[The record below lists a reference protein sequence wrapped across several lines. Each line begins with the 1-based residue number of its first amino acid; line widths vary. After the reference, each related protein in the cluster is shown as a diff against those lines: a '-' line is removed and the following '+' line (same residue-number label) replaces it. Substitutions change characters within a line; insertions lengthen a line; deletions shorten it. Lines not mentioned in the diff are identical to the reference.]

1 MAIVERPRSA
11 QDGQRLD
18 YHAKLTGRAAYLA
31 DMKMPGVCEGVILRS
46 PVAHAWIRYVDASE
60 ALKVPGV
67 VTVYTKDDV
76 VHGTG
81 IEPYYGPVFKDQTIV
96 AADKVRHVGDPVAA
110 VAAETRE
117 AAEEAA
123 KLIVVEYEDLPAV
136 MDVLDSVKED
146 ATLVHETV
154 RIPEHGFADLA
165 ELKPIEGTNV
175 CTHFKLRKGDIEQG
189 FAECAHIFEDTFIL
203 PTTQHVALEPHGC
216 IASFEPDGRVHL
228 WSTTQNPFVVRT
240 QLANIFKLP
249 VSKIRI
255 MVPYLGGG
263 YGSKVYPKIE
273 PLTVA
278 LARKARRPVR
288 ILLSRE
294 EVFYTVTKHA
304 AVIRMK
310 TGVKADGTFHAREA
324 EVFLDTGAFAE
335 IGPRVAKKSAYTA
348 AGPYKFSHVKIDAK
362 SVYTNK
368 PPAGAFRGFG
378 VSQSAWASESQT
390 DIIAKALGRDPYEL
404 RMQNIYDEGDEFV
417 TGEKLWSIGVKECL
431 EKVAQEMKWSE
442 PAPVSEDPSKVRG
455 RGLAALIKA
464 TITPSIS
471 CAAIKLNEDG
481 SVNVFTSTVEM
492 GQGSDTAMAAIVA
505 DTLGIT
511 LDQVS
516 VLGVDTDVVP
526 YDLTTSS
533 SRSTFHMGKALELAS
548 LDLCEQLRKFV
559 SEEYDVPFD
568 ETRTEG
574 GKVLFRENALDF
586 REVLFNHFGM
596 QGGTLVGRGEVK
608 TSTKDPDTGRQ
619 DHLLVLVRGRR
630 RQRGG
635 DRQGHRQA
643 PGAEACHRGGRGQGH
658 HAPGLPAAARGRG
671 HHRPG
676 PGAVRADGV
685 RQRRAGQSQS
695 RGLRDSR
702 PR

>member
-1 MAIVERPRSA
+1 MAIVDRPRSA

-18 YHAKLTGRAAYLA
+18 YQAKLTGRAAYLA
-31 DMKMPGVCEGVILRS
+31 DMKMPGVLEGVILRS

-67 VTVYTKDDV
+67 VAVYTKDDV
-76 VHGTG
+76 VQGTG

-123 KLIVVEYEDLPAV
+123 NLIVVEYEDLPPV

-417 TGEKLWSIGVKECL
+417 TGEKLWSIGVKEMPG
-431 EKVAQEMKWSE
+431 K
-442 PAPVSEDPSKVRG
+442 G
-455 RGLAALIKA
+455 RPGDEVERAGAGIG
-464 TITPSIS
+464 
-471 CAAIKLNEDG
+471 G
-481 SVNVFTSTVEM
+481 SFQGA
-492 GQGSDTAMAAIVA
+492 GQGAR
-505 DTLGIT
+505 
-511 LDQVS
+511 
-516 VLGVDTDVVP
+516 GVD
-526 YDLTTSS
+526 
-533 SRSTFHMGKALELAS
+533 
-548 LDLCEQLRKFV
+548 
-559 SEEYDVPFD
+559 
-568 ETRTEG
+568 
-574 GKVLFRENALDF
+574 
-586 REVLFNHFGM
+586 
-596 QGGTLVGRGEVK
+596 
-608 TSTKDPDTGRQ
+608 
-619 DHLLVLVRGRR
+619 
-630 RQRGG
+630 
-635 DRQGHRQA
+635 
-643 PGAEACHRGGRGQGH
+643 QGH
-658 HAPGLPAAARGRG
+658 HHAVHLVRRHQAQRGRQRQRVHQHGGDGPGLGYGHGRHRGRHPG
-671 HHRPG
+671 DIPGSGVG
-676 PGAVRADGV
+676 PGG
-685 RQRRAGQSQS
+685 GYG
-695 RGLRDSR
+695 RGAL
-702 PR
+702 